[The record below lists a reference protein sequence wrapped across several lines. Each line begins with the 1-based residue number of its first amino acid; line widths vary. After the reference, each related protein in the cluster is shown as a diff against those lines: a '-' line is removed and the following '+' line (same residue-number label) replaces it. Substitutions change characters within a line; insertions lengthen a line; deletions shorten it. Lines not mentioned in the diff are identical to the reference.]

1 MNPVLAGVAKNSRNV
16 TEGTSMGTRGMLTK
30 EVKAVSKKLLGYSIT
45 LKELRLIPYVQ
56 YVMVNDQ
63 RIEREKIND
72 EERDILD
79 GWETKGFLN
88 RDDGLSITKKFWDA
102 MCEILYVSY
111 VTGTDGDRRLVG

>member
-1 MNPVLAGVAKNSRNV
+1 MNSVLVGVAKNSRNV
-16 TEGTSMGTRGMLTK
+16 TEGTNMGTRGMLTTK
-30 EVKAVSKKLLGYSIT
+30 VKATAKQLLGYNIT
-45 LKELRLIPYVQ
+45 LNELRLIPYLQ

-72 EERDILD
+72 EERVILD
-79 GWETKGFLN
+79 RWETKGFIK
-88 RDDGLSITKKFWDA
+88 RDDGLSVSKKFWDA

>member
-1 MNPVLAGVAKNSRNV
+1 
-16 TEGTSMGTRGMLTK
+16 MGTRGMLTK